1 MNRFSCFLFAI
12 VLCVGLGNSKLFER
26 NLIQFRNSLGPENV
40 LTVFFRLNKHD
51 QGYHHLNQGQVYDLL
66 FWDSFFSNKA
76 YCALWQGNGRQKYH
90 AYFLAYKTGGRHFD
104 KKNFWDCREDGIYFT
119 HAENPARN
127 SNSESTLPQREE
139 ASAMKGTTV
148 KEIASTEIE
157 TDSAKVCL
165 ELENGLDLVNVMLE
179 QGVDSLDEDGMDLKE
194 TLAMLRK
201 RVMQRNWP

>member
-1 MNRFSCFLFAI
+1 MAVKSIMHIFWHT
-12 VLCVGLGNSKLFER
+12 KLVVCI
-26 NLIQFRNSLGPENV
+26 LI
-40 LTVFFRLNKHD
+40 
-51 QGYHHLNQGQVYDLL
+51 
-66 FWDSFFSNKA
+66 
-76 YCALWQGNGRQKYH
+76 
-90 AYFLAYKTGGRHFD
+90 
-104 KKNFWDCREDGIYFT
+104 KNFWDCREDGIYFT
-119 HAENPARN
+119 HAENPA
-127 SNSESTLPQREE
+127 SNSDSTLPQREE

-165 ELENGLDLVNVMLE
+165 ELENGLDLVNERLE

>member
-119 HAENPARN
+119 HENPARN

>member
-40 LTVFFRLNKHD
+40 LTVFCRLNEHD

-90 AYFLAYKTGGRHFD
+90 AYFLAYKTGGLHFD
-104 KKNFWDCREDGIYFT
+104 KKNLWDCREDGIYFT
-119 HAENPARN
+119 H
-127 SNSESTLPQREE
+127 
-139 ASAMKGTTV
+139 G
-148 KEIASTEIE
+148 KEIP
-157 TDSAKVCL
+157 K
-165 ELENGLDLVNVMLE
+165 LEN
-179 QGVDSLDEDGMDLKE
+179 
-194 TLAMLRK
+194 R
-201 RVMQRNWP
+201 WIPF